1 MIHNNYN
8 KKGGALLISLFIL
21 IILSII
27 VGSLAVEMSIEG
39 MLQSNKKKK
48 YKAEI
53 LAQSGIDFA
62 KAIIEKQDEAQELEI
77 NDMTEDKDDFMKNA
91 LFLKRGLN
99 VLLDL
104 SVTNMGNI
112 EINIQTAETGRNIN
126 KLNRNQLIEIFEMA
140 NIPSTEWN
148 ELVDCLHD
156 WIDPGDLH
164 RLNGAE
170 SDDQFYL
177 DKGYRVKNSF
187 VDSIEELLLI
197 KNWNNDI
204 LYGREADE
212 EGDAIFGISDLL
224 TVWGDGKVNLNTAST
239 NLLLSYAEY
248 EEWELSNIMQ
258 SRMGMDGISNTID
271 DGIRSVEEVNAD
283 PNKFKLQSDLLN
295 ITSTGIS
302 GNIECEI
309 KCIVKLEGTKPYIVY
324 WDEEFKTK

>member
-112 EINIQTAETGRNIN
+112 KINIQTAETGRNIN

-177 DKGYRVKNSF
+177 DKGYKVKNSF

-204 LYGREADE
+204 LYGRESDE

>member
-1 MIHNNYN
+1 MINNNYN

-99 VLLDL
+99 VLLNL

-197 KNWNNDI
+197 KNWNHDI
-204 LYGREADE
+204 LYGRESDE

>member
-1 MIHNNYN
+1 MIHNNYD

-112 EINIQTAETGRNIN
+112 KINIQTAETGRNIN

-212 EGDAIFGISDLL
+212 EGDTIFGISDLL

>member
-77 NDMTEDKDDFMKNA
+77 NDMTEDKDYFMKNA

-104 SVTNMGNI
+104 SITNMGNI

-177 DKGYRVKNSF
+177 DKGYKVKNSF

-204 LYGREADE
+204 LYGRESDE

>member
-112 EINIQTAETGRNIN
+112 KINIQTAETGRNIN

-212 EGDAIFGISDLL
+212 EGDTIFGISDLL

>member
-112 EINIQTAETGRNIN
+112 KINIQTAETGRNIN

>member
-99 VLLDL
+99 VLLNL

-187 VDSIEELLLI
+187 VDSLEELLLI

-204 LYGREADE
+204 LYGRESDE

-324 WDEEFKTK
+324 WDEEFKSK